1 MRTMV
6 DGKGATP
13 PAGRDATVRVERETD
28 VLLACQ
34 KGRGLAVRLGFGAGD
49 QVAISI
55 AISEVAR
62 NILVHAGRGQI
73 TFYSA
78 ASNDQGRPGI
88 VVVARDEG
96 PGIADVEL
104 AMQDGYSTSGG
115 LGVGLSGARRLTD
128 EFHVASGPGAGT
140 TVTMVKW
147 LP

>member
-1 MRTMV
+1 MSTI
-6 DGKGATP
+6 DGAGAP
-13 PAGRDATVRVERETD
+13 PRAGQELTVRVERETD
-28 VLLACQ
+28 VVLACQ
-34 KGRGLAVRLGFGAGD
+34 KGRGLAAQLGFGTGD

-62 NILVHAGRGQI
+62 NILVHAGHGRV

-78 ASNDQGRPGI
+78 ENNGHGRPGL

-128 EFHVASGPGAGT
+128 EFQLASHPGAGT
-140 TVTMVKW
+140 TVTMIKW

>member
-1 MRTMV
+1 MRTI
-6 DGKGATP
+6 DGGGA
-13 PAGRDATVRVERETD
+13 PAPAPRDLTVRVERETD
-28 VLLACQ
+28 VVLACQ
-34 KGRGLAVRLGFGAGD
+34 KGRGLAAHLGFGAGD

-62 NILVHAGRGQI
+62 NILIHAGQGQV

-78 ASNDQGRPGI
+78 ESNGHGRPGL
-88 VVVARDEG
+88 VVVASDAG

-128 EFHVASGPGAGT
+128 EFQVVSRPGAGT